1 MNKKFSTLMAG
12 LLLSGSAFAAHQA
25 GVDWTTG
32 LPGALDNVD
41 KYWQISTVNYRSG
54 SGEWTE
60 EGDYCLTTDANGH
73 LVFTSAN
80 TNLLD
85 ESSYW
90 TLKVIPLTA
99 GENYPDANCV
109 ALVEIINQDGYTLTI
124 DKTTNKTA
132 TKQTKAENKIS
143 RFYVRKGTNDNITIA
158 YYPIANNNT
167 KVYALGQGDQDTANN
182 TWEIVGQEIG
192 ATNSIVD
199 SWKLVEISEK
209 PISAADLNA
218 ELKDGFGLLF
228 GPGKDKEYSNLSGAE
243 AFSGKIKAVQ
253 AGTNPNQYYFVRTDG
268 KYIVLSDDFIG
279 EANAT
284 LDGTQ
289 DAIYRGYN
297 FKAVSKHTFD
307 TEINPN
313 NAIFTVYYS
322 YDFNDTDS
330 LIVTLPL
337 AGKVNAGTSYDQLGS
352 LPTTGLRQGQ
362 ECKGLR
368 VFVAS
373 SRNDDFLTT
382 IEYFKANDRLAT
394 QNHNAYANAQF
405 GALAPY
411 IQFGMTNLVNIEQFA
426 GQVWN
431 ITDPDGNVL
440 MPNVNWS
447 NVDLFGEG
455 FAPAEQVQ
463 LNKPEG
469 HWLAYKTSDSDFGF
483 INRESGVKWNLA
495 GLGNWVIRH
504 ISGNTYSVY
513 NNKYATSAIEGYT
526 INITPVTDAELG
538 WTEMGYARYDAA
550 KEALNGKYLMLN
562 DKVSGTVAYV
572 GKDKD
577 DNVILTPEQSE
588 AIEFRI
594 KELKHDYISHDGLAG
609 VDTLQHVT
617 QFIDIDKNGNYVYDA
632 KDTLQ
637 FYHYRLFENFSEK
650 YLTYD
655 SKNQKFILEE
665 MDVPTEN
672 NAHEDFNNGF
682 SKDGSN
688 ISAFVLKEKNGQYNL
703 ISNYEVQYDKCKVSG
718 GTHTEGTVD
727 PYDKYDNDMYA
738 NLYGKYVEGEGLY
751 PARKMYGAFLTA
763 TVANMSYIYNYQD
776 NDRFTVKDIETP
788 EYMTIT
794 GSQDT
799 VKISAKDFTNFFL
812 YEQNQNGTNFLGMNH
827 VADVKD
833 MKAAILADTAYVRN
847 NTYRPQYLLAV
858 GTDIKPE
865 IPCEIPGHPTLH
877 PDTVYGRFLVN
888 MVDSAKAWTGSDKTN
903 PYIWNKNSYYR
914 LAFIDGYHTGDKLF
928 LNTANAKTTIDLSN
942 NNDKKCTFAF
952 RYVDEERKGVKIE
965 TSYDGK
971 NRGWLKYQNHFAVVT
986 NDYDDADVFYV
997 DNTTTDAPTANEEI
1011 SAGNVVVAGVNGAV
1025 VVKGAEGKNV
1035 IVSTILGKVVANE
1048 VVSSDNAT
1056 IAAPAGIVVVSVDG
1070 ESFKVVVK

>member
-1 MNKKFSTLMAG
+1 MAG
-12 LLLSGSAFAAHQA
+12 LLLSGSVFAAHQA

-32 LPGALDNVD
+32 VPGALDNVN
-41 KYWQISTVNYRSG
+41 KYWQLQTVNYRSG
-54 SGEWTE
+54 TDEWKAE
-60 EGDYCLTTDANGH
+60 SAFFLTTTDNNQ
-73 LVFTSAN
+73 LVFTNN

-85 ESSYW
+85 ESSFW
-90 TLKVIPLTA
+90 TLKVIPLSA
-99 GENYPDANCV
+99 GENYPDTYCK
-109 ALVEIINQDGYTLTI
+109 ALVEVVNQDGYTLTL
-124 DKTTNKTA
+124 DKTTNKMA
-132 TKQTKAENKIS
+132 TSSTNDKDKIN
-143 RFYVRKGTNDNITIA
+143 RFYVRVGAAGNTQLA
-158 YYPIANNNT
+158 YFPDETDNT
-167 KVYALGQGDQDTANN
+167 KVFALGQGTM
-182 TWEIVGQEIG
+182 IVSG
-192 ATNSIVD
+192 ATYEIMGQQVGVVPSIVD
-199 SWKLVEISEK
+199 SWDLVEISEK
-209 PISAADLNA
+209 AISADDLNA

-253 AGTNPNQYYFVRTDG
+253 AGSNPNQYYFVRTDG

-411 IQFGMTNLVNIEQFA
+411 IQFGMTNLVSIEQFA

-513 NNKYATSAIEGYT
+513 NDKYATSAMNGYT
-526 INITPVTDAELG
+526 INITPVANAELG
-538 WTEMGYARYDAA
+538 WTEMGYAQFDEA
-550 KEALNGKYLMLN
+550 KEALDGKYLTLTN
-562 DKVSGTVAYV
+562 GVTKETVFV
-572 GKDKD
+572 GKDAD
-577 DNVILTPEQSE
+577 DNVILTKDKAN

-594 KELKHDYISHDGLAG
+594 KDLKHNYTDHNGMAG
-609 VDTLQHVT
+609 VDTLQHIT
-617 QFIDIDKNGNYVYDA
+617 TYMGLDKDGNVVEA
-632 KDTLQ
+632 QDTLQ
-637 FYHYRLFENFSEK
+637 FYHYRLFETFSEK

-655 SKNQKFILEE
+655 YDTQKFILQGAVT
-665 MDVPTEN
+665 DN
-672 NAHEDFNNGF
+672 NAHDDFR
-682 SKDGSN
+682 KYKGSQDDADYL
-688 ISAFVLKEKNGQYNL
+688 STFVLKEKNDNTYNL
-703 ISNYEVQYDKCKVSG
+703 ISYFSIAYDWCEVDENGKHINHIADNN
-718 GTHTEGTVD
+718 TA
-727 PYDKYDNDMYA
+727 YDNDMTT
-738 NLYGKYVEGEGLY
+738 NLYDLSTS
-751 PARKMYGAFLTA
+751 RKMYGAFQTA
-763 TVANMSYIYNYQD
+763 TLANMSYIYNYND
-776 NDRFTVKDIETP
+776 NDRFALVNVDAP

>member
-1 MNKKFSTLMAG
+1 MNKKFSTLMAS
-12 LLLSGSAFAAHQA
+12 LLLAGGMFSVANASEWPTDGTFVLNTGKYHLIQQVADFNGSAWTPITGSSAYYLALDASGDPIFTMTESTSAYWTVTTKVVA
-25 GVDWTTG
+25 GVTYYQFKNADDKTFVYKHNAGTPAEKKIDWFMVESSTSPVTFNDLSFMDGSNKLYLDAAASPITGTTDYKVVAVPSTTG
-32 LPGALDNVD
+32 ARG
-41 KYWQISTVNYRSG
+41 
-54 SGEWTE
+54 
-60 EGDYCLTTDANGH
+60 
-73 LVFTSAN
+73 F
-80 TNLLD
+80 
-85 ESSYW
+85 
-90 TLKVIPLTA
+90 
-99 GENYPDANCV
+99 
-109 ALVEIINQDGYTLTI
+109 
-124 DKTTNKTA
+124 
-132 TKQTKAENKIS
+132 
-143 RFYVRKGTNDNITIA
+143 DNIEIA
-158 YYPIANNNT
+158 EEVIT
-167 KVYALGQGDQDTANN
+167 
-182 TWEIVGQEIG
+182 
-192 ATNSIVD
+192 
-199 SWKLVEISEK
+199 
-209 PISAADLNA
+209 AADLNA
-218 ELKDGFGLLF
+218 QLKDGFGLLF
-228 GPGKDKEYSNLSGAE
+228 GPGKDKEYKNLTGAE
-243 AFSGKIKAVQ
+243 AFSGKITAEPVSG
-253 AGTNPNQYYFVRTDG
+253 ATGRYYFKRADG
-268 KYIVLSDDFIG
+268 QYIVLSDDFIG

-284 LDGTQ
+284 LDGTE

-307 TEINPN
+307 TEINKN
-313 NAIFTVYYS
+313 NAIFTVYKS

-330 LIVTLPL
+330 LIVTLPY
-337 AGKVNAGTSYDQLGS
+337 AGIGSTQFGS
-352 LPTTGLRQGQ
+352 LPTTGLNQSDA
-362 ECKGLR
+362 CPGLR

-382 IEYFKANDRLAT
+382 IEYKKANDRLAT
-394 QNHNAYANAQF
+394 QNHNDYDFAQF

-411 IQFGMTNLVNIEQFA
+411 IQFGMNNMVDFKDFA
-426 GQVWN
+426 GKAWN
-431 ITDPDGNVL
+431 ITDKQGNVL
-440 MPNVNWS
+440 MPNVNWD
-447 NVDLFGEG
+447 NADQWNEG
-455 FAPAEQVQ
+455 FAPSAQVQ

-469 HWLAYKTSDSDFGF
+469 HWLSTGHGF
-483 INRESGVKWNLA
+483 VNRESGIEWNFND
-495 GLGNWVIRH
+495 GFVIRTT
-504 ISGNTYSVY
+504 STPNLYEVYASKYTNWATYQ
-513 NNKYATSAIEGYT
+513 IF
-526 INITPVTDAELG
+526 ITEVKDAELG
-538 WTEMGYARYDAA
+538 KTEMGYAQFDEA
-550 KEALNGKYLMLN
+550 KEALDGKYLTLTN
-562 DKVSGTVAYV
+562 GVTKETVYV
-572 GKDKD
+572 GKDAD
-577 DNVILTPEQSE
+577 DNVILTKDKAN

-594 KELKHDYISHDGLAG
+594 KDLRHNYTDHNGMAG
-609 VDTLQHVT
+609 VDTLQHIT
-617 QFIDIDKNGNYVYDA
+617 TYMGLDKNGNVVEA
-632 KDTLQ
+632 QDTLQ
-637 FYHYRLFENFSEK
+637 FYHYRLFETFSEK

-655 SKNQKFILEE
+655 YKTQKFILQGAVT
-665 MDVPTEN
+665 DN
-672 NAHEDFNNGF
+672 NAHDDFRKYKGSQEDADYL
-682 SKDGSN
+682 ST
-688 ISAFVLKEKNGQYNL
+688 FVLKEKNDNTYNL
-703 ISNYEVQYDKCKVSG
+703 ISNFSIAYDWCEVDENGKHINHIADNN
-718 GTHTEGTVD
+718 TA
-727 PYDKYDNDMYA
+727 YDNDMTT
-738 NLYGKYVEGEGLY
+738 NLYNLLS
-751 PARKMYGAFLTA
+751 RKMYGAFQTA
-763 TVANMSYIYNYQD
+763 TLSNMAYIYNYND
-776 NDRFTVKDIETP
+776 NDRFALANVDAP